1 MRRLT
6 PARLAAAG
14 LLLLAVV
21 ALILWI
27 APSDSYIFLP
37 DRAHPVA
44 PLVSVPGG
52 KPPRD
57 GGGIYFVDVIVRK
70 ATLLERLFPSLR
82 SGATLVPADAINPP
96 GVNDKERRRADL
108 VLIEPVQ
115 QQVP

>member
-57 GGGIYFVDVIVRK
+57 GGGIYFVDVFVRK
-70 ATLLERLFPSLR
+70 ASWLERLFPGLR
-82 SGATLVPADAINPP
+82 EGATVVPSSVVRPP
-96 GVNDKERRRADL
+96 SVRMRSASL
-108 VLIEPVQ
+108 SEP
-115 QQVP
+115 